1 MLRKSQVLFA
11 VAAALGAAGGSVAFG
26 ADSPANPATGTSAVS
41 VPSDKLGE
49 VVVTATR
56 RTTTVQN
63 TPISIQAFTG
73 AQISSRGIRDVDSL
87 VSSVPAIAV
96 RNTGGPGEEEFEI
109 RGLNSQGGNSSM
121 VGLYF
126 GEIPLS
132 TAMGAQV
139 GKNSMN
145 PGLYDLERV
154 EVLSGPQGTLYGSS
168 SMGGTIRLIPTPP
181 QLNKYAASTEAVISA
196 TTSGGGIN
204 HQENG
209 MVNLPLGSRAAV
221 RIVSSFTADSGWVKR
236 LVIAD
241 GAVPVD
247 PGAFPNVT
255 RPSGFY
261 SAPLQESLSGVNTG
275 RLESVRAEILWKP
288 LDNLTIRPLA
298 MYEATVQGGPPSVDV
313 NGNPTH
319 PQLPS
324 VWGHYEI
331 YDSPE
336 PQEDRLSFGSLTT
349 TYDLPAFSLT
359 SATGFWHRNFI
370 DLQDDTE
377 QVASAVGIPVYDAA
391 AGGLGYQMS
400 VKGPGNAEQDYSRQ
414 ISEEFR
420 IASRGSGPLHYV
432 AGYFYQDLYS
442 ESNISA
448 FAPQAAPIFG
458 GTAESVNSVPE
469 VMIQNAVFANVS
481 WRFSSHWEVSA
492 GARRYHYSLNEPSTQ
507 YGAFTVLGSQGTN
520 VPFKKDIAIS
530 ASGTVPSFTAT
541 YNIDADHMIYA
552 RIGKGFRLG
561 GASGDVGPLAVAPAS
576 NTNPVFA
583 AEVANE
589 CGLQYKI
596 LLTTTCNPNVFIP
609 APTTYGSDSLWSY
622 ELGEKSSFFQHRMII
637 NLDAYL
643 EDWYHPQFATN
654 LAGYGLSVNGG
665 DARIKGI
672 EGQMEALLPAGFDM
686 SLNASYIDA
695 KFVQSS
701 AITGFPAGMSIPDTP
716 RFAGSLVLGWNR
728 DLSDSTALFGSIE
741 EDYTGARTNLP
752 FGVAATLLNVNQVLV
767 HLPAYTLGNI
777 RFGVKGER
785 DNGSRW
791 SAAMFV
797 NNFTNNVVLVD
808 PQPQISL
815 QTQAFGRYVINQP
828 LTAGIDVSYSF
839 H

>member
-1 MLRKSQVLFA
+1 MLRKSQVVFA
-11 VAAALGAAGGSVAFG
+11 VAAALGAAA
-26 ADSPANPATGTSAVS
+26 ASAVYAAEPTVS
-41 VPSDKLGE
+41 TDAAASTTGAPSDQLGE
-49 VVVTATR
+49 IVVTATR
-56 RTTTVQN
+56 RSTTVQN
-63 TPISIQAFTG
+63 TAISIQAFTG
-73 AQISSRGIRDVDSL
+73 ADIASRGISDVDTL
-87 VSSVPAIAV
+87 ISSVPDIAV
-96 RNTGGPGEEEFEI
+96 RNTGGPGEQEFEI

-181 QLNKYAASTEAVISA
+181 QLNKYAASTEAVVSA

-204 HQENG
+204 HAENG
-209 MVNLPLGSRAAV
+209 MINLPLGSAAAV
-221 RIVSSFTADSGWVKR
+221 RVVGSFTSDSGWVKR

-247 PGAFPNVT
+247 PGAFPNVS

-261 SAPLQESLSGVNTG
+261 SAPLQESLSGVNTAQ
-275 RLESVRAEILWKP
+275 LESIRAEILWKP
-288 LDNLTIRPLA
+288 LENLTIRPLA
-298 MYEATVQGGPPSVDV
+298 MYESTLQGGPPSVDV

-324 VWGHYEI
+324 VWGHYQI

-336 PQEDRLSFGSLTT
+336 PQEDRLSFGSLTM
-349 TYDLPAFSLT
+349 TYDLPVFSLS

-400 VKGPGNAEQDYSRQ
+400 VKGPGNVEQDYTRQ
-414 ISEEFR
+414 LSEEFR
-420 IASRGSGPLHYV
+420 ITSRTQGPLHWV

-442 ESNISA
+442 ETNISA

-458 GTAESVNSVPE
+458 GIEESINSVPE
-469 VMIQNAVFANVS
+469 VMIQNAVYGNLS
-481 WRFSSHWEVSA
+481 WRLSPHWELSA
-492 GARRYHYSLNEPSTQ
+492 GIRRYHYSLNEPSTQ
-507 YGAFTVLGSQGTN
+507 YGAFTVNGAQGTN
-520 VPFKKDIAIS
+520 VPFKQDIAIAS
-530 ASGTVPSFTAT
+530 SGTVPSFTAT
-541 YNIDADHMIYA
+541 YNIDKDHMVYL
-552 RIGKGFRLG
+552 RVGKGFRLG

-576 NTNPVFA
+576 NTNPIFA

-589 CGLQYKI
+589 CGLQYKV

-609 APTTYGSDSLWSY
+609 APDTYGSDSLWSY
-622 ELGEKSSFFQHRMII
+622 ELGEKSSFFQHRLIA

-643 EDWYHPQFATN
+643 ENWYHPQFATN
-654 LAGYGLSVNGG
+654 LAGYGLNVNGG
-665 DARIKGI
+665 NARIKGLDA
-672 EGQMEALLPAGFDM
+672 QLQALLPGGFDL
-686 SLNASYIDA
+686 SVNASYIDA
-695 KFVQSS
+695 KFVESS
-701 AITGFPAGMSIPDTP
+701 ALTGFPSGMSIPDTP
-716 RFAGSLVLGWNR
+716 KFSGSLVLGWKHY
-728 DLSDSTALFGSIE
+728 LSDSTALFGSLE
-741 EDYTGARTNLP
+741 ESYTGARTDLP

-777 RFGVKGER
+777 RFGVKGQR

-791 SAAMFV
+791 TASMFV
-797 NNFTNNVVLVD
+797 NNFTNKIVLVD

-828 LTAGIDVSYSF
+828 LTAGVDISYSF
-839 H
+839 